1 MFRILSITV
10 QTSIILILV
19 LAVFNN
25 SFIISFEIKDFI
37 YSVSSTYIFIPLL
50 IFFVLIFLLQ
60 TFYFKTKFSF
70 SKFIAIKKLQN
81 KEKGYNAF
89 VSGMIALA
97 NKDYKRAILESKK
110 ISNHLDDNPS
120 LALLL
125 KSEIFKVEKKY
136 DELSVVYENMS
147 KNKHTENLG
156 YRGMMEQYLRA
167 QDYHHA
173 FIYGER
179 LFNNN
184 PFIEKIYDTLVSII
198 AKTNNW
204 QQLLIIS
211 DRAFSKKI
219 IDKKVYEENKSI
231 GFFEIAKIKQL
242 SEIEESLKYMQKAL
256 KFRKNFPP
264 YIKLYINLLIQNK
277 NYNLAKKSIK
287 KAWNELPHAEYKES
301 ILSLAA
307 HLEIEM
313 SELVKYI
320 AGTSYKNEESI
331 ILMVEA
337 FVESKKWDDARNQIK
352 YLLDVRPKKE
362 VCLLMAK
369 IEEGDSGDVQKIN
382 AWTQRAKDGAAN
394 NIWICTISKKSQ
406 QTWSSVSEAGY
417 FNSLEWRQ
425 PIMLDS
431 LEIYEGLKINGN

>member
-1 MFRILSITV
+1 
-10 QTSIILILV
+10 
-19 LAVFNN
+19 
-25 SFIISFEIKDFI
+25 
-37 YSVSSTYIFIPLL
+37 
-50 IFFVLIFLLQ
+50 LLQ

-120 LALLL
+120 LVLLL

-320 AGTSYKNEESI
+320 AGASYKNEESI

-352 YLLDVRPKKE
+352 DLLDVRPKKE

>member
-89 VSGMIALA
+89 VSGIIALA

-136 DELSVVYENMS
+136 DELSVVYEDMS

-313 SELVKYI
+313 LELVEYI

-352 YLLDVRPKKE
+352 DLLDVRPKKE

-369 IEEGDSGDVQKIN
+369 IEEGDSSDVQKIN

>member
-256 KFRKNFPP
+256 KLRKNFPP

-313 SELVKYI
+313 LELVEYI

-337 FVESKKWDDARNQIK
+337 LIESKKWDDARNQIK
-352 YLLDVRPKKE
+352 DLLDVRPKKE

-382 AWTQRAKDGAAN
+382 AWTQRSKDGAAN

>member
-136 DELSVVYENMS
+136 DELSVVYEDMS

-242 SEIEESLKYMQKAL
+242 SEIEESLKYMQKAIKL
-256 KFRKNFPP
+256 RKNFPP

-277 NYNLAKKSIK
+277 NYNFAKKSIK

-313 SELVKYI
+313 LELVEYI

-337 FVESKKWDDARNQIK
+337 LIESKKWDDARNQIK
-352 YLLDVRPKKE
+352 NLLDVRPKKE

-369 IEEGDSGDVQKIN
+369 IEEGDSSDVQKIN

>member
-1 MFRILSITV
+1 MFRILSITI

-136 DELSVVYENMS
+136 DELSLVYEDMS

-219 IDKKVYEENKSI
+219 IDKKIYEENKSI

-242 SEIEESLKYMQKAL
+242 SEIEESLKYMQKAIKL
-256 KFRKNFPP
+256 RKNFPP

-313 SELVKYI
+313 LELVEYI

-337 FVESKKWDDARNQIK
+337 LIESKKWDDARNQIK
-352 YLLDVRPKKE
+352 NLLDVRPKKE

-369 IEEGDSGDVQKIN
+369 IEEGDSSDVQKIN

>member
-1 MFRILSITV
+1 MFKILSITV

-136 DELSVVYENMS
+136 DELSVVYEDMS

-313 SELVKYI
+313 LELVKYI
-320 AGTSYKNEESI
+320 AGASYKSEETI
-331 ILMVEA
+331 ILMVQA
-337 FVESKKWDDARNQIK
+337 FIESKKWDDARNQIK
-352 YLLDVRPKKE
+352 DLLDVRPKKE

-369 IEEGDSGDVQKIN
+369 IEEGDSSDVQKIN

>member
-136 DELSVVYENMS
+136 DELSLVYEDMS

-313 SELVKYI
+313 LELVEYI

-352 YLLDVRPKKE
+352 DLLDVRPKKE

-369 IEEGDSGDVQKIN
+369 IEEGDSSDVQKIN

>member
-19 LAVFNN
+19 LVVFNN

-89 VSGMIALA
+89 VSGIIALA

-120 LALLL
+120 LVLLL

-320 AGTSYKNEESI
+320 AGASYKNEESI
-331 ILMVEA
+331 ILMVET

-352 YLLDVRPKKE
+352 DLLDVRPKKE

>member
-136 DELSVVYENMS
+136 DELSVVYEDMS

-352 YLLDVRPKKE
+352 NLLDVRPKKE

>member
-1 MFRILSITV
+1 MFKILSITV

-19 LAVFNN
+19 LVVFNN

-136 DELSVVYENMS
+136 DELSVVYEDMS

-256 KFRKNFPP
+256 KLRKNFPP

-337 FVESKKWDDARNQIK
+337 FIESKKWDDARNQIK
-352 YLLDVRPKKE
+352 DLLDVRPKKE

>member
-136 DELSVVYENMS
+136 DELSVVYEDMS

-313 SELVKYI
+313 LELVEYI

-337 FVESKKWDDARNQIK
+337 LIESKKWDDARNQIK
-352 YLLDVRPKKE
+352 NLLDVRPKKE

>member
-19 LAVFNN
+19 LVVFNN

-136 DELSVVYENMS
+136 DELSVVYEDMS

-337 FVESKKWDDARNQIK
+337 LIESKKWDDARNQIK
-352 YLLDVRPKKE
+352 DLLDVRPKKE

>member
-136 DELSVVYENMS
+136 DELSVVYEDMS

-242 SEIEESLKYMQKAL
+242 SEIEESLKYMQKAIKL
-256 KFRKNFPP
+256 RKNFPP

-313 SELVKYI
+313 SELAKYI

-337 FVESKKWDDARNQIK
+337 LIESKKWDDARNQIK
-352 YLLDVRPKKE
+352 DLLDVRPKKE

-369 IEEGDSGDVQKIN
+369 IEEGDSSDVQKIN

>member
-1 MFRILSITV
+1 M
-10 QTSIILILV
+10 
-19 LAVFNN
+19 
-25 SFIISFEIKDFI
+25 
-37 YSVSSTYIFIPLL
+37 
-50 IFFVLIFLLQ
+50 
-60 TFYFKTKFSF
+60 
-70 SKFIAIKKLQN
+70 AIKKLQN
-81 KEKGYNAF
+81 KERGYNAF

-136 DELSVVYENMS
+136 DELSVVYEDMS

-242 SEIEESLKYMQKAL
+242 SEIEESLKYMHQAL
-256 KFRKNFPP
+256 KLRKNFPP

-352 YLLDVRPKKE
+352 ELLDVRPKKE

-382 AWTQRAKDGAAN
+382 TWIQRAKNGVAN

>member
-19 LAVFNN
+19 LVVFNN

-256 KFRKNFPP
+256 KLRKNFPP

-313 SELVKYI
+313 LELVKYI

-337 FVESKKWDDARNQIK
+337 LIESKKWDDARNQIK
-352 YLLDVRPKKE
+352 DLLDVRPKKE

>member
-19 LAVFNN
+19 LVVFNN

-37 YSVSSTYIFIPLL
+37 YSISSTYIFIPLL

-219 IDKKVYEENKSI
+219 IDKKIYEENKSI

-256 KFRKNFPP
+256 KLRKNFPP

-277 NYNLAKKSIK
+277 NYNFAKKSIK

-313 SELVKYI
+313 PELVEYI

-352 YLLDVRPKKE
+352 DLLDVRPKKE

>member
-1 MFRILSITV
+1 MFRIFSITI
-10 QTSIILILV
+10 QTSLILILV
-19 LAVFNN
+19 LFVFNN
-25 SFIISFEIKDFI
+25 SFIISFEINDFI

-231 GFFEIAKIKQL
+231 GFFEIAKIF
-242 SEIEESLKYMQKAL
+242 Y
-256 KFRKNFPP
+256 F
-264 YIKLYINLLIQNK
+264 LI
-277 NYNLAKKSIK
+277 
-287 KAWNELPHAEYKES
+287 
-301 ILSLAA
+301 
-307 HLEIEM
+307 
-313 SELVKYI
+313 
-320 AGTSYKNEESI
+320 
-331 ILMVEA
+331 
-337 FVESKKWDDARNQIK
+337 R
-352 YLLDVRPKKE
+352 
-362 VCLLMAK
+362 
-369 IEEGDSGDVQKIN
+369 
-382 AWTQRAKDGAAN
+382 
-394 NIWICTISKKSQ
+394 
-406 QTWSSVSEAGY
+406 
-417 FNSLEWRQ
+417 FNS
-425 PIMLDS
+425 S
-431 LEIYEGLKINGN
+431 FF

>member
-19 LAVFNN
+19 LVVFNN

-136 DELSVVYENMS
+136 DELSVVYEDMS

-337 FVESKKWDDARNQIK
+337 LIESKKWDDARNQIK
-352 YLLDVRPKKE
+352 DLLDVRPKKE

-369 IEEGDSGDVQKIN
+369 IEEGDSSDVQKIN

>member
-1 MFRILSITV
+1 MFKILSITV

-136 DELSVVYENMS
+136 DELSVVYEDMS

-313 SELVKYI
+313 LELVEYI

-331 ILMVEA
+331 KLMVEA
-337 FVESKKWDDARNQIK
+337 LIESKKWDDARNQIK
-352 YLLDVRPKKE
+352 DLLDVRPKKE

>member
-19 LAVFNN
+19 LVVFNN

-89 VSGMIALA
+89 VSGIIALA

-301 ILSLAA
+301 MLSLAA

-320 AGTSYKNEESI
+320 AGASYKNEESI

-352 YLLDVRPKKE
+352 DLLDVRPKKE

>member
-136 DELSVVYENMS
+136 DELSVVYEDMS

-242 SEIEESLKYMQKAL
+242 SEIEESLKYMQKAIKL
-256 KFRKNFPP
+256 RKNFPP

-277 NYNLAKKSIK
+277 NYNLAKKFIK

-313 SELVKYI
+313 LELVEYI

-337 FVESKKWDDARNQIK
+337 LIESKKWDDARNQIK
-352 YLLDVRPKKE
+352 DLLDVRPKKE

-369 IEEGDSGDVQKIN
+369 IEEGDSSDVQKIN

>member
-37 YSVSSTYIFIPLL
+37 YSVSSTYIFIHLL

-136 DELSVVYENMS
+136 DELSLVYEDMS

-156 YRGMMEQYLRA
+156 YRGMMEQYLRV
-167 QDYHHA
+167 QDYHLA

-256 KFRKNFPP
+256 KLRKNFPP

-337 FVESKKWDDARNQIK
+337 FVESKKWDDARKQIK
-352 YLLDVRPKKE
+352 DLLDVRPKKE

-369 IEEGDSGDVQKIN
+369 IEEGDSSDVQKIN

>member
-136 DELSVVYENMS
+136 DELSVVYEDMS

-242 SEIEESLKYMQKAL
+242 SEIEESLKYMQKAIKL
-256 KFRKNFPP
+256 RKNFPP

-337 FVESKKWDDARNQIK
+337 LIESKKWDDARNQIK
-352 YLLDVRPKKE
+352 DLLDVRPKKE

>member
-1 MFRILSITV
+1 MFKILSITV

-19 LAVFNN
+19 LVVFNN

-136 DELSVVYENMS
+136 DELSVVYEDMS

-156 YRGMMEQYLRA
+156 YRGMMEQYLRV

-256 KFRKNFPP
+256 KLRKNFPP

-313 SELVKYI
+313 LELVEYI

-352 YLLDVRPKKE
+352 DLLDVRPKKE

-369 IEEGDSGDVQKIN
+369 IEEGDSNDVQKIN

>member
-136 DELSVVYENMS
+136 DELSVVYEDMS

-256 KFRKNFPP
+256 KLRKNFPP
-264 YIKLYINLLIQNK
+264 YIKTYIQILSIHNPPKNLLFFLLTFSIEDPTLLKQQARKLAIKDAQARAEVMATAAGVTVGKPIRIQ
-277 NYNLAKKSIK
+277 
-287 KAWNELPHAEYKES
+287 E
-301 ILSLAA
+301 
-307 HLEIEM
+307 
-313 SELVKYI
+313 
-320 AGTSYKNEESI
+320 TSWGGPI
-331 ILMVEA
+331 
-337 FVESKKWDDARNQIK
+337 
-352 YLLDVRPKKE
+352 VR
-362 VCLLMAK
+362 
-369 IEEGDSGDVQKIN
+369 S
-382 AWTQRAKDGAAN
+382 
-394 NIWICTISKKSQ
+394 
-406 QTWSSVSEAGY
+406 
-417 FNSLEWRQ
+417 
-425 PIMLDS
+425 DS
-431 LEIYEGLKINGN
+431 LEKAAVAADVPIQLPGEIDLTINLQVVFEIR

>member
-19 LAVFNN
+19 LVVFNN

-136 DELSVVYENMS
+136 DELSVVYEDMS

-242 SEIEESLKYMQKAL
+242 SEIEESIKYMQKAL

-352 YLLDVRPKKE
+352 DLLDVRPKKE

>member
-1 MFRILSITV
+1 MFKILSITV

-136 DELSVVYENMS
+136 DELSVVYEDMS

-256 KFRKNFPP
+256 KLRKNFPP

-337 FVESKKWDDARNQIK
+337 LIESKKWDDARNQIK
-352 YLLDVRPKKE
+352 DLLDVRPKKE

-382 AWTQRAKDGAAN
+382 AWIQRAKDGAAN

>member
-1 MFRILSITV
+1 LFKILSITV

-136 DELSVVYENMS
+136 DELSLVYEDMS
-147 KNKHTENLG
+147 KNKHTKNLG
-156 YRGMMEQYLRA
+156 YRGMMEQYLRV

-256 KFRKNFPP
+256 KLRKNFPP

-352 YLLDVRPKKE
+352 DLLDVRPKKE

>member
-136 DELSVVYENMS
+136 DELSVVYEDMS

-352 YLLDVRPKKE
+352 DLLDVRPKKE

-369 IEEGDSGDVQKIN
+369 IEEGDSSDVQKIN

>member
-1 MFRILSITV
+1 MFKILSITV

-136 DELSVVYENMS
+136 DELSVVYEDMS

-242 SEIEESLKYMQKAL
+242 SEIEESLKYMQKAIKL
-256 KFRKNFPP
+256 RKNFPP

-352 YLLDVRPKKE
+352 NLLDVRPKKE

-369 IEEGDSGDVQKIN
+369 IEEGDSSDVQKIN

>member
-19 LAVFNN
+19 LVVFNN

-120 LALLL
+120 LVLLL

-320 AGTSYKNEESI
+320 AGASYKNEESI
-331 ILMVEA
+331 ILMVET

-352 YLLDVRPKKE
+352 GLLDVRPKKE

>member
-1 MFRILSITV
+1 MFRILSITI

-136 DELSVVYENMS
+136 DELSVVYEDMS

-320 AGTSYKNEESI
+320 VGASYKNEESI

-352 YLLDVRPKKE
+352 DLLDVRPKKE

-369 IEEGDSGDVQKIN
+369 IEEGDSSDVQKIN

>member
-1 MFRILSITV
+1 
-10 QTSIILILV
+10 
-19 LAVFNN
+19 
-25 SFIISFEIKDFI
+25 
-37 YSVSSTYIFIPLL
+37 
-50 IFFVLIFLLQ
+50 LLQ

-89 VSGMIALA
+89 VSGIIALA

-120 LALLL
+120 LVLLL

-301 ILSLAA
+301 MLSLAA

-320 AGTSYKNEESI
+320 AGASYKNEESI

-352 YLLDVRPKKE
+352 DLLDVRPKKE

>member
-37 YSVSSTYIFIPLL
+37 YSVSSTYIFIPFL

-136 DELSVVYENMS
+136 DELSVVYEDMS

-256 KFRKNFPP
+256 KLRKNFPP

-277 NYNLAKKSIK
+277 NYNLAKKFIK

-352 YLLDVRPKKE
+352 DLLDVRPKKE

-369 IEEGDSGDVQKIN
+369 IEEGDSSDVQKIN

>member
-1 MFRILSITV
+1 MFKILSITV

-19 LAVFNN
+19 LVVFNN

-136 DELSVVYENMS
+136 DELSLVYEDMS

-242 SEIEESLKYMQKAL
+242 SEIEESLKYMQKAIKL
-256 KFRKNFPP
+256 RKNFPP

-313 SELVKYI
+313 LELVKYI
-320 AGTSYKNEESI
+320 VGASYKSEETI

-337 FVESKKWDDARNQIK
+337 FIESKKWDDARNQIK
-352 YLLDVRPKKE
+352 DLLDVRPKKE

-369 IEEGDSGDVQKIN
+369 IEEGDSSDVQKIN

>member
-19 LAVFNN
+19 LVVFNN

-89 VSGMIALA
+89 VSGIIALA

-120 LALLL
+120 LVLLL

-287 KAWNELPHAEYKES
+287 KAWNELPHAEYKDS
-301 ILSLAA
+301 MLSLAA

-320 AGTSYKNEESI
+320 AGASYKNEESI
-331 ILMVEA
+331 ILMVET

-352 YLLDVRPKKE
+352 DLLDVRPKKE

>member
-19 LAVFNN
+19 LVVFNN

-136 DELSVVYENMS
+136 DELSVVYEDMS

-156 YRGMMEQYLRA
+156 YRGMMEQYLRV

-256 KFRKNFPP
+256 KLRKNFPP

-313 SELVKYI
+313 LELVEYI

-337 FVESKKWDDARNQIK
+337 LIESKKWDDARNQIK
-352 YLLDVRPKKE
+352 DLLDVRPKKE

-369 IEEGDSGDVQKIN
+369 IEEGDSSDVQKIN

>member
-136 DELSVVYENMS
+136 DELSLVYEDMS
-147 KNKHTENLG
+147 KNKHTKNLG
-156 YRGMMEQYLRA
+156 YRGMMEQYLRV

-313 SELVKYI
+313 LELVEYI

-337 FVESKKWDDARNQIK
+337 LIESKKWDDARNQIK
-352 YLLDVRPKKE
+352 DLLDVRPKKE

>member
-1 MFRILSITV
+1 LFRILSITV

-70 SKFIAIKKLQN
+70 SKFIVIKKLQN

-136 DELSVVYENMS
+136 DELSVVYEDMS

-313 SELVKYI
+313 LELVEYI

-337 FVESKKWDDARNQIK
+337 LIESKKWDDARNQIK
-352 YLLDVRPKKE
+352 DLLDVRPKKE

-369 IEEGDSGDVQKIN
+369 IEEGDSSDVQKIN